1 VLYVSANA
9 QDTGEQQAEE
19 VEEHKLEKNRCLSG
33 NGFLLSKE
41 EQGVSWVQQ
50 MLMESFQ

>member
-1 VLYVSANA
+1 VSANA

-19 VEEHKLEKNRCLSG
+19 VVEDRLEKNRCYWG
-33 NGFLLSKE
+33 NGFLLSKEEQE